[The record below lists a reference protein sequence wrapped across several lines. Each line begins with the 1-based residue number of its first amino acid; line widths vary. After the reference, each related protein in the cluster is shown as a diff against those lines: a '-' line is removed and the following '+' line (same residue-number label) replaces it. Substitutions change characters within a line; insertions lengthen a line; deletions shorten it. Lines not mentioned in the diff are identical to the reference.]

1 MAQIRTSDNVLLR
14 NGVRID
20 LTNVFVSVCMADP
33 VCRHWL
39 RCRTCQ
45 RRSRWWTITSTC
57 LPGFA
62 LNQFTSSSPCMNTWR
77 SQCFC
82 RLPQSRIAI
91 VQGFFC
97 YFPQLVVLLQ
107 AADYV
112 AGQAMSA
119 RQNCFIVSCYLL
131 LFVEY
136 KITNCKY
143 CSCLIGVHTN
153 RGKSSNL
160 KLRISRPG
168 KVVEKALGRR
178 KFWKSPWKWNVV
190 VLEFYRVTWLSVT
203 WFQLSRYS
211 NPAWPI
217 AVQ

>member
-1 MAQIRTSDNVLLR
+1 MSDLSTAQQMVDYYKHMPA
-14 NGVRID
+14 RI
-20 LTNVFVSVCMADP
+20 
-33 VCRHWL
+33 
-39 RCRTCQ
+39 
-45 RRSRWWTITSTC
+45 
-57 LPGFA
+57 
-62 LNQFTSSSPCMNTWR
+62 R
-77 SQCFC
+77 SQ
-82 RLPQSRIAI
+82 PIH
-91 VQGFFC
+91 VQFSMHEHLKVSMFLSFASEQNCHSTGFFC